1 MFRRTL
7 LPHDSRRYS
16 QLNKTGQFLES
27 MPKTNSS
34 QSRVSNEAY
43 PRTSSTGVSLTETCS
58 IRSWQTAITHMRLA
72 KEGGTTK
79 FIAKEAPT

>member
-7 LPHDSRRYS
+7 LPHDRGAIRNSTKLGSSWNRW
-16 QLNKTGQFLES
+16 
-27 MPKTNSS
+27 PKTNSS
-34 QSRVSNEAY
+34 QSRVSKEAY

-79 FIAKEAPT
+79 FIAKGAPT